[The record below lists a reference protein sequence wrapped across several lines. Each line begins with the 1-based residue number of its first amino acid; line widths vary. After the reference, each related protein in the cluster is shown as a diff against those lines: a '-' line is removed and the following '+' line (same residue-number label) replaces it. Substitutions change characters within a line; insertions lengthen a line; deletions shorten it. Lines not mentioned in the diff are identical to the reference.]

1 MKKDKI
7 KKIIILILFIGSQI
21 GNLVGLIAATIG
33 GGEYNET
40 VPLTSMPYNLHLL
53 VFYIIWPLLL
63 SIIFAII
70 FPLIIIPLFMMIKRI
85 VWSRFQNCYV
95 EMGELTLHFKTFI
108 KRGIYI
114 SLLLIGIIITISD
127 LIDPALF
134 LTQSRL
140 EWTLFP
146 ENLLL
151 FDYYV
156 ITALAFILLP
166 FVVGIW
172 AVGWAI
178 EDAGLMHYKFPKE
191 NEKILFEIEPVHLKY
206 NGLVK
211 GYAGISS
218 VIFMIT
224 AISIYLQFSPLH
236 ILMVVVTIFMIML
249 NSGPS
254 YLIYLKVSQTVFRKK
269 LRKGLQEIEMLSEN
283 ERLPAKIFQ
292 H

>member
-1 MKKDKI
+1 MIIMKKDKRN
-7 KKIIILILFIGSQI
+7 KIILLILFIVSQI
-21 GNLVGLIAATIG
+21 GNVAGIIFG
-33 GGEYNET
+33 GQYEI
-40 VPLTSMPYNLHLL
+40 VPLTSMPYSLHLL
-53 VFYIIWPLLL
+53 VFYIIWPFLL

-85 VWSRFQNCYV
+85 AWSRFQDCYV

-114 SLLLIGIIITISD
+114 SLLIIGIIITISD

-134 LTQSRL
+134 LPQSKL

-146 ENLLL
+146 ENMLL
-151 FDYYV
+151 FDYDV
-156 ITALAFILLP
+156 ITALAFLLLP

-211 GYAGISS
+211 GYAGVSS
-218 VIFMIT
+218 VIFLIT
-224 AISIYLQFSPLH
+224 AISIYLNISPLH
-236 ILMVVVTIFMIML
+236 IISVVITILLIMF
-249 NSGPS
+249 NAVPS
-254 YLIYLKVSQTVFRKK
+254 YLIYIKVSQAVFRKK

>member
-1 MKKDKI
+1 MTKDKRN
-7 KKIIILILFIGSQI
+7 KIILLILFIVSQI
-21 GNLVGLIAATIG
+21 GSVAGILTGRV
-33 GGEYNET
+33 YET
-40 VPLTSMPYNLHLL
+40 VPLTSMPYSLHIL

-85 VWSRFQNCYV
+85 AWTRFQDCYV

-114 SLLLIGIIITISD
+114 SLMLIGIIITISD
-127 LIDPALF
+127 LIVPALF
-134 LTQSRL
+134 LPQSKL
-140 EWTLFP
+140 DWTLFP
-146 ENLLL
+146 ENMLL
-151 FDYYV
+151 FDYDV
-156 ITALAFILLP
+156 IAALAFLLLP

-211 GYAGISS
+211 GYAGVSS
-218 VIFMIT
+218 VIFLIT
-224 AISIYLQFSPLH
+224 AISIYLKISPTH
-236 ILMVVVTIFMIML
+236 ILSVVIAILLIMF
-249 NSGPS
+249 NAVPS
-254 YLIYLKVSQTVFRKK
+254 YLIYIKVSQAVFRKK

>member
-1 MKKDKI
+1 MTKDKRN
-7 KKIIILILFIGSQI
+7 KIIILILFIVSQI
-21 GNLVGLIAATIG
+21 ASVVGILTG
-33 GGEYNET
+33 RVYET
-40 VPLTSMPYNLHLL
+40 VPLTSMPYSLHIL

-85 VWSRFQNCYV
+85 VWSRFQDCYV

-114 SLLLIGIIITISD
+114 SLMIIGIIITISD

-134 LTQSRL
+134 LPQGKL
-140 EWTLFP
+140 EGTLFP

-151 FDYYV
+151 FDYDV
-156 ITALAFILLP
+156 ITALSFLILP

-211 GYAGISS
+211 GYAGVSS
-218 VIFMIT
+218 VIFLIT
-224 AISIYLQFSPLH
+224 AISIYLKISPGN
-236 ILMVVVTIFMIML
+236 IGAVIVTILLMMF
-249 NSGPS
+249 NAAPS
-254 YLIYLKVSQTVFRKK
+254 YLIYLKVSQAVFRKK
-269 LRKGLQEIEMLSEN
+269 LRKGLQEIDMLSEN
-283 ERLPAKIFQ
+283 ERLPAKIFP